1 MRKENRL
8 KSLIAVLLL
17 AGSIG
22 ACDAISGRETAGEYI
37 DDTTITSKV
46 IAEIIQDPSLKKFQ
60 VSVETMQNVVQL
72 SGFVDSAQNI
82 SRAGDLARNVRGVQS
97 VKNNLVVR

>member
-1 MRKENRL
+1 
-8 KSLIAVLLL
+8 
-17 AGSIG
+17 
-22 ACDAISGRETAGEYI
+22 
-37 DDTTITSKV
+37 
-46 IAEIIQDPSLKKFQ
+46 

-72 SGFVDSAQNI
+72 SGFVDSAQNV

>member
-1 MRKENRL
+1 MRKEYRL

-17 AGSIG
+17 AGSVG

-72 SGFVDSAQNI
+72 SGFVDSAQNV